1 MSRKLPTRSC
11 VLIALIFLILLFNA
25 VKRIN
30 FEAVVEEKLLEL
42 GGAQCTLTCIRYIM
56 LRLLHT
62 LVYTLYI
69 QDTRKDMVEDGEQ
82 NTLSLNTRNST
93 RHERMQ
99 VLICKDRAP
108 EWSKMS
114 VVRQCRIPHSCTQT
128 NSCDAGTNEVHSTTG
143 MFSAR
148 GLAGWLQWCCWHVHG
163 DHDLL

>member
-1 MSRKLPTRSC
+1 MLEQYIP
-11 VLIALIFLILLFNA
+11 LF
-25 VKRIN
+25 RR
-30 FEAVVEEKLLEL
+30 
-42 GGAQCTLTCIRYIM
+42 TL
-56 LRLLHT
+56 
-62 LVYTLYI
+62 
-69 QDTRKDMVEDGEQ
+69 GEQ
-82 NTLSLNTRNST
+82 DTLSLNTRNST

-114 VVRQCRIPHSCTQT
+114 VVRQSRIPHSCTQT